1 MELTTNSLRP
11 FIGAKDYAISR
22 DFYTRIGFTERIIS
36 PDMSLFIMG
45 TVSFYLQDAYV
56 KDWVDNSMLFLEI
69 AELDAYLDHLKSID
83 ITSIKGVRLSK
94 IQDNDW
100 GREFFMHDPSGILWH
115 IGNFKSH

>member
-1 MELTTNSLRP
+1 MPIVKSIRP

-22 DFYTRIGFTERIIS
+22 DFYTKIGFTERVIS
-36 PDMSLFIMG
+36 PDMSLFTLG

-83 ITSIKGVRLSK
+83 ITGIKGVRLSR
-94 IQDNDW
+94 IQDNNW
-100 GREFFMHDPSGILWH
+100 GREFFMHDPSGVLWH
-115 IGNFKSH
+115 IGNFKPL